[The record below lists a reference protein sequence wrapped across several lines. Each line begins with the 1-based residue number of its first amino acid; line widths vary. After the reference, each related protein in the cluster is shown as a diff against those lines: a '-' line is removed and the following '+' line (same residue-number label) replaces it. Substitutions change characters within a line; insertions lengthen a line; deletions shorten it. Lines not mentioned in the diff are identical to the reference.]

1 MKEHEI
7 TDKTLITYLTRL
19 KGFCGIVWYDLCL
32 RISSDSSET
41 VPVTT
46 GTNYT

>member
-19 KGFCGIVWYDLCL
+19 KGFCGIVWYA
-32 RISSDSSET
+32 SEYLLT
-41 VPVTT
+41 VQRLSLLQLAPI
-46 GTNYT
+46 